1 MVHSVSSLT
10 RDFMFE
16 LKYER
21 KFCWEHHLEWILQ
34 SAIQIR
40 SKLQYGFWTLWPK
53 KKAFWIFSFFLCRI
67 HARKY
72 VSTVFSLYVLLIV
85 VTLKI
90 LYKAPFGNIL
100 QIILSCLLYNC
111 NFLGYN
117 YICDDPTF
125 GLGQDLRI
133 IWFDSF
139 FLFDLD
145 FEVKYLG

>member
-1 MVHSVSSLT
+1 MKKILLGASPRMDLT
-10 RDFMFE
+10 KRNPNSIE
-16 LKYER
+16 
-21 KFCWEHHLEWILQ
+21 
-34 SAIQIR
+34 APIR
-40 SKLQYGFWTLWPK
+40 TLNTLAQK
-53 KKAFWIFSFFLCRI
+53 KKLFGYFLSFFVGYMQENMYRQ
-67 HARKY
+67 
-72 VSTVFSLYVLLIV
+72 FSLYVLLIV

-139 FLFDLD
+139 FLFILI
-145 FEVKYLG
+145 LRLNI

>member
-1 MVHSVSSLT
+1 MKENFVGSITSNGSYKAQFKFDRSSNT
-10 RDFMFE
+10 DS
-16 LKYER
+16 
-21 KFCWEHHLEWILQ
+21 EHFG
-34 SAIQIR
+34 R
-40 SKLQYGFWTLWPK
+40 K
-53 KKAFWIFSFFLCRI
+53 KKLFGYFLSFFVGYMQENMYRQ
-67 HARKY
+67 
-72 VSTVFSLYVLLIV
+72 FSLYVLLIV